1 VPTIVGHALV
11 GWATARSAAP
21 RLGRAQVI
29 VLGAVA
35 AFLAML
41 PDVDVLGFALGV
53 PYAAR
58 LGHRG
63 FTHSLVFALASAG
76 VGFAIARWRL
86 RRGGHVVPGVLGFL
100 LLFLAA
106 ASHPL
111 LDMLTDGGLGVALFA
126 PFAWGRYFFP
136 LRPIPVSAIGVDGD
150 TGYVLAWEA
159 ALLAPLA
166 LGAMLSNRAG
176 GRRWLRWL
184 PLAAV
189 ALACGVRL
197 T

>member
-1 VPTIVGHALV
+1 MPTLVGHALV
-11 GWATARSAAP
+11 GWATAQNASP
-21 RLGRAQVI
+21 RLAKAQVKL
-29 VLGAVA
+29 LGVIA
-35 AFLAML
+35 ALLAML
-41 PDVDVLGFALGV
+41 PDVDVVGFAFGI
-53 PYAAR
+53 PYGEK

-76 VGFAIARWRL
+76 VGLAFARWQL
-86 RRGGHVVPGVLGFL
+86 RCRGHTAPGLVAFL
-100 LLFLAA
+100 VLFLAA

-136 LRPIPVSAIGVDGD
+136 VRPIPVSAIGVDGD

-166 LGAMLSNRAG
+166 LGALAANAAG
-176 GRRWLRWL
+176 GRRWLRWI
-184 PLAAV
+184 PLAAI

>member
-1 VPTIVGHALV
+1 MPTLVGHALV
-11 GWATARSAAP
+11 GWAATQNASP
-21 RLGRAQVI
+21 RLAKAQVKL
-29 VLGAVA
+29 LGLVA
-35 AFLAML
+35 ALLAML
-41 PDVDVLGFALGV
+41 PDADVIGFGLGI
-53 PYAAR
+53 PYGSK

-76 VGFAIARWRL
+76 VGLAFARWQL
-86 RRGGHVVPGVLGFL
+86 RRRGHAAPGLLAFL

-126 PFAWGRYFFP
+126 PFTWGRYFFP

-150 TGYVLAWEA
+150 TGTVLAWEA
-159 ALLAPLA
+159 VLLAPLA
-166 LGAMLSNRAG
+166 LGALLANRAG
-176 GRRWLRWL
+176 GRPWLRWL

-197 T
+197 A